1 MFKPHFAFQYNKRCL
16 ASGLTVVINP
26 LVHIRQT
33 NKRTCERLLNMLAF
47 R

>member
-26 LVHIRQT
+26 LVHRVYKT
-33 NKRTCERLLNMLAF
+33 NEQKNM
-47 R
+47 